1 MKNNFLGKTVGKLD
15 YLLIIG
21 IWLLIF
27 GKNALSQ
34 LMFVDY
40 VPETYFSLPKM
51 LFLNGFTS
59 VFSLID
65 VINLIL
71 APINL
76 LGIAFQLSILVGML
90 VSYFYIK
97 KIFKGKQNHILFSLL
112 FALVFFFNPFVYS
125 RIMIGGL
132 GVLLSYILMPVY
144 IFYLLSFFEKG
155 INKKSLIKL
164 VIAMTLVSLF
174 SIHFFVINMIIFF
187 AASFWFYLYTDQ
199 KVSVKRYVKYIVI
212 FVILLV
218 LLNAFWIQGIF
229 SGQAFSK
236 TDSNDQS
243 SLLNNIPTVAKI
255 LGMSGFWREPA
266 QVSTFDMFPV
276 FIWYILL
283 AFILI
288 SLLAGYYYFAN
299 EKRKKFFY
307 TLFWSGL
314 ILAVGVPYLDYLPFF
329 SSFKDN
335 NKFVSLIVISYAY
348 FLPTFFLGLKDK
360 MKKLKFLPVLF
371 LIALVILFSF
381 PLIGLK
387 DQVKPVDYPS
397 SYSDLNTFFGSKEV
411 SGKIIYL
418 PWQNYLTYKWTEK
431 SSSDGRISVPI
442 NQILHYPVIIGPDKW
457 GKETELTSK
466 ISICIAN
473 KDINCLEENSVQFI
487 IKDKCSTYLDKY
499 TWLDKNNSKKT
510 LENACI
516 DVYEINNARYNRPE
530 IPDRFLFGVII
541 SILTLISMI
550 FLLRRFT
557 KHTAT
562 F

>member
-1 MKNNFLGKTVGKLD
+1 
-15 YLLIIG
+15 
-21 IWLLIF
+21 
-27 GKNALSQ
+27 
-34 LMFVDY
+34 
-40 VPETYFSLPKM
+40 
-51 LFLNGFTS
+51 
-59 VFSLID
+59 
-65 VINLIL
+65 
-71 APINL
+71 
-76 LGIAFQLSILVGML
+76 
-90 VSYFYIK
+90 
-97 KIFKGKQNHILFSLL
+97 
-112 FALVFFFNPFVYS
+112 
-125 RIMIGGL
+125 
-132 GVLLSYILMPVY
+132 
-144 IFYLLSFFEKG
+144 
-155 INKKSLIKL
+155 
-164 VIAMTLVSLF
+164 
-174 SIHFFVINMIIFF
+174 
-187 AASFWFYLYTDQ
+187 
-199 KVSVKRYVKYIVI
+199 
-212 FVILLV
+212 
-218 LLNAFWIQGIF
+218 
-229 SGQAFSK
+229 
-236 TDSNDQS
+236 
-243 SLLNNIPTVAKI
+243 
-255 LGMSGFWREPA
+255 MSGFWREPA

-360 MKKLKFLPVLF
+360 MKKLKFFTCSFPNCTSNTIFFSSNWSKRSSKTSRLPVFLF
-371 LIALVILFSF
+371 RPKHFLWFKRSLR
-381 PLIGLK
+381 K
-387 DQVKPVDYPS
+387 
-397 SYSDLNTFFGSKEV
+397 
-411 SGKIIYL
+411 
-418 PWQNYLTYKWTEK
+418 NYLSSMAKLPNIQMDRKKFFRWKNICSNKPDTSLSCNNWALINGEK
-431 SSSDGRISVPI
+431 
-442 NQILHYPVIIGPDKW
+442 K
-457 GKETELTSK
+457 TELTSK

>member
-76 LGIAFQLSILVGML
+76 LGIAFQLSILIGML

-155 INKKSLIKL
+155 INEKSLIKL
-164 VIAMTLVSLF
+164 SIAMTLVSLF

-212 FVILLV
+212 FVVLLV

-255 LGMSGFWREPA
+255 LAMSGFWREPA

-276 FIWYILL
+276 FVWYILL

-335 NKFVSLIVISYAY
+335 NKFVSLIAISYAY

-371 LIALVILFSF
+371 LVALVILFSF

-397 SYSDLNTFFGSKEV
+397 SYSDLNAFFNSKEI

-442 NQILHYPVIIGPDKW
+442 NQILYYPVIIGPDKW

-487 IKDKCSTYLDKY
+487 IKDECSTYLDKY
-499 TWLDKNNSKKT
+499 TWLDKNNSKKA